1 MRLRT
6 VVAAALVLVVALGA
20 GAWFSP
26 VLSVRSVQVQGVT
39 VVSPQQVRDAAAIPA
54 GTPLLQVDL
63 GAAAR
68 RVAAIPRVATAQVDR
83 TLPSG
88 VRITVVERTP
98 VAWVTGSGGSHLLD
112 ADGFDFATQ
121 PPPAGLPEL
130 GVPTPGVNDPRTV
143 AALSVLTMLPPPLRE
158 QVVRVS
164 AVSPSA
170 VELTLGQGRTVR
182 WGGVEAAARKAAVLS
197 ALLTQPGRVYD
208 VSSPS
213 LPTVR

>member
-1 MRLRT
+1 MRT
-6 VVAAALVLVVALGA
+6 VLAAALVLVAALGA

-26 VLSVRSVQVQGVT
+26 VLSVRSVQVEGVT
-39 VVSPQQVRDAAAIPA
+39 VVPQQEVRDAAAIAA

-68 RVAAIPRVATAQVDR
+68 RVAEIPRVATAQVNR
-83 TLPSG
+83 MLPSE

-98 VAWVTGSGGSHLLD
+98 VAWVSGSGGPHLLD
-112 ADGFDFATQ
+112 AAGFDFATQ

-130 GVPTPGVNDPRTV
+130 AVATPGVNDPRTA
-143 AALSVLTMLPPPLRE
+143 AALRVLTALPAPLRE

-164 AVSPSA
+164 AISPSA

-182 WGGVEAAARKAAVLS
+182 WGDVEAAARKAAVLS
-197 ALLTQPGRVYD
+197 ALLTQPGQVYD